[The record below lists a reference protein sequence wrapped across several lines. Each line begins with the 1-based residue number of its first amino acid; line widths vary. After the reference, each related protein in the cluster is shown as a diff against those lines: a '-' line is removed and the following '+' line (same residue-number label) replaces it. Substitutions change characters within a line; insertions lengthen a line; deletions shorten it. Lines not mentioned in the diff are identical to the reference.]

1 MDKTQKLC
9 KRFPFYCFTCYTHF
23 FYDNKIAHENHSF
36 VDLKK
41 IEIKEDVIINSKK
54 NIKKDANKLLE
65 QSKNAYRGKKYESEL
80 INFISLVIKEYE
92 NEKSNFY
99 NLFNFV
105 YLLLKRNIKLY
116 FENKDILLE
125 YYYYRTYKLFY
136 KELKEEH
143 FREYEWRRWRLRN
156 IIEKKSIIK
165 MELQIE
171 QNRY

>member
-92 NEKSNFY
+92 NEKSN
-99 NLFNFV
+99 
-105 YLLLKRNIKLY
+105 
-116 FENKDILLE
+116 
-125 YYYYRTYKLFY
+125 
-136 KELKEEH
+136 
-143 FREYEWRRWRLRN
+143 
-156 IIEKKSIIK
+156 
-165 MELQIE
+165 
-171 QNRY
+171 